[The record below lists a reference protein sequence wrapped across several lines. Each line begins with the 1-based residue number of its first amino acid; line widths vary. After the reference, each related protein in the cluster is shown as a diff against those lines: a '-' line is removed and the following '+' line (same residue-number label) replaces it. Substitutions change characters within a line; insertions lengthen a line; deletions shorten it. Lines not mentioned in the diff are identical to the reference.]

1 MRKNTLVTMEFNKIE
16 RIAITSVL
24 IGMMNVDNDVD
35 VREVLYFN
43 QIQNTIGITQEE
55 FKQGKEQNILLSLL
69 FVKTMSDMKKLAL
82 VKMLTE
88 MIKADGKED
97 VREMQLFNLIVESTG
112 IDKLLS

>member
-1 MRKNTLVTMEFNKIE
+1 MEFNSIE

-43 QIQNTIGITQEE
+43 QIQNIIGITQEE
-55 FKQGKEQNILLSLL
+55 FKQGKEQNILLSL
-69 FVKTMSDMKKLAL
+69 VVIKTMSDIKKFAL

-97 VREMQLFNLIVESTG
+97 IREMQLFNIVIEATG
-112 IDKLLS
+112 INKLI

>member
-1 MRKNTLVTMEFNKIE
+1 ME

-55 FKQGKEQNILLSLL
+55 FKQGKE
-69 FVKTMSDMKKLAL
+69 
-82 VKMLTE
+82 
-88 MIKADGKED
+88 
-97 VREMQLFNLIVESTG
+97 
-112 IDKLLS
+112 

>member
-1 MRKNTLVTMEFNKIE
+1 MEFNSIE

-43 QIQNTIGITQEE
+43 QIQNIIGITQEE
-55 FKQGKEQNILLSLL
+55 FKQGKEQNILLSL
-69 FVKTMSDMKKLAL
+69 VVIKTMSDLKKFAL

-88 MIKADGKED
+88 MVKADGKED
-97 VREMQLFNLIVESTG
+97 VREMQLFNIVIESTG
-112 IDKLLS
+112 INKLIQ